1 MCVCDYVSCTLTL
14 LPGRFNPLEAV
25 VLQCCWG
32 VWENP
37 SGSMVA
43 DPITYSGQINKT
55 VLRERLK
62 WKNHLLTG
70 SPSQR
75 PISSHSLPTAHTSR
89 PRGKTR
95 KPFDKSWIVTVA
107 QVLWRFLKFI
117 MGITHKIT
125 QCNIFKCVMNASQ
138 NPIQILGY
146 QISLNKSPTLSSSS
160 FEDLRGPVCRAGFTT
175 PCRHL
180 STQKRRLL
188 MARWRERVTRAG
200 RWFHNDFIW

>member
-1 MCVCDYVSCTLTL
+1 MHTHTH
-14 LPGRFNPLEAV
+14 
-25 VLQCCWG
+25 
-32 VWENP
+32 
-37 SGSMVA
+37 
-43 DPITYSGQINKT
+43 THT
-55 VLRERLK
+55 
-62 WKNHLLTG
+62 
-70 SPSQR
+70 
-75 PISSHSLPTAHTSR
+75 HTSP

-95 KPFDKSWIVTVA
+95 KPFDKSWIVTVVR
-107 QVLWRFLKFI
+107 VLWPFLKFI

-180 STQKRRLL
+180 STQRR
-188 MARWRERVTRAG
+188 RQPRVSRREGESESRAPVWQG
-200 RWFHNDFIW
+200 WTLFVNYIVNAFQTELGQRGKPMVDET

>member
-1 MCVCDYVSCTLTL
+1 MSVCVCALTL
-14 LPGRFNPLEAV
+14 LTGRYNPLEV
-25 VLQCCWG
+25 VMLQYCWG

-37 SGSMVA
+37 SGRTVA

-55 VLRERLK
+55 VLRDRLK
-62 WKNHLLTG
+62 RKNLLLTG
-70 SPSQR
+70 SPNQR
-75 PISSHSLPTAHTSR
+75 LRSSCTLPATYTSP

-95 KPFDKSWIVTVA
+95 KPFDKSWIVTVV
-107 QVLWRFLKFI
+107 QVLWPFLKFI

-160 FEDLRGPVCRAGFTT
+160 FEDSRGPVCRAGFTT
-175 PCRHL
+175 PRRHL
-180 STQKRRLL
+180 STQRRRLL
-188 MARWRERVTRAG
+188 MARWRERVREQVAG
-200 RWFHNDFIW
+200 LTMIVFI

>member
-1 MCVCDYVSCTLTL
+1 MMEKINLINLWLWIWKNIHLITCTYSECVCV
-14 LPGRFNPLEAV
+14 LPGWYNPLEV
-25 VLQCCWG
+25 VMLRCCWG

-37 SGSMVA
+37 SGSTVA

-55 VLRERLK
+55 ALRERLK
-62 WKNHLLTG
+62 RKNRLLTG
-70 SPSQR
+70 FPNQR
-75 PISSHSLPTAHTSR
+75 LRSSHSLPATHTSP

-95 KPFDKSWIVTVA
+95 KPFDKSWIVAVV
-107 QVLWRFLKFI
+107 QVLWPFLKFI

-175 PCRHL
+175 PRRHL
-180 STQKRRLL
+180 STQRRSLY
-188 MARWRERVTRAG
+188 G
-200 RWFHNDFIW
+200 